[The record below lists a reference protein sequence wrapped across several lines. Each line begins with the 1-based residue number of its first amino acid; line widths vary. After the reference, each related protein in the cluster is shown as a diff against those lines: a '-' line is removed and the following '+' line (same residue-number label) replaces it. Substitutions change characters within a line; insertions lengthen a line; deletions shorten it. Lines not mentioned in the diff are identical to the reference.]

1 MVIINKKQE
10 QEIKKR
16 KVDLLDDET
25 LINEMTGL
33 VFCNCNKDIY
43 CKKHKKQQAK
53 YVMIFYDN
61 EKEERQYIC
70 PVCNREE
77 MLKRS
82 KDHQRYLNKDKK
94 NLEEVF
100 LNTGIGTRYIDV
112 DISNTNLSIVYNQN
126 IINKTLDIINALSSN
141 DYVEIIIQG
150 NLTSENDNIN
160 SKCGKTLLCALII
173 KSVLSENININIKYI
188 TYAELNNVIKSKSE
202 SVINEYKKADVLFI
216 DDINCRYSDYS
227 EQQFKDFLDYRYRN
241 TLSTVTVIETVEYS
255 NLILNKLDNAEIIK
269 LGGKNNE
276 NN

>member
-1 MVIINKKQE
+1 MVIINKKQD

-33 VFCNCNKDIY
+33 VFCNCKKEIY
-43 CKKHKKQQAK
+43 CNKHKQQQAK

-70 PVCNREE
+70 PACDREE
-77 MLKRS
+77 MLKRN

-94 NLEEVF
+94 DLEEVF
-100 LNTGIGTRYIDV
+100 LNTGIGTRYIDI
-112 DISNTNLSIVYNQN
+112 DINNANLPIVYTQN
-126 IINKTLDIINALSSN
+126 IINKTLDVINTLSNN
-141 DYVEIIIQG
+141 DYLEIIIQG
-150 NLTSENDNIN
+150 NLTSENDNVN

-173 KSVLSENININIKYI
+173 KAVLSVNININIKYI

-255 NLILNKLDNAEIIK
+255 NLILNKLDNADIIK
-269 LGGKNNE
+269 LG
-276 NN
+276 